1 MFSNMPMAALQLN
14 TGLSC
19 LHEPFIIPVRTLT
32 AAEFSS
38 WGFAA
43 DTEPFASE
51 WSLTDKHLDLADT
64 TVLARL
70 NFVSCETTRN
80 NN

>member
-14 TGLSC
+14 TGQVA
-19 LHEPFIIPVRTLT
+19 FIIPVRTLT

-70 NFVSCETTRN
+70 NFVSCETTPKGGN